1 VITLLGVLTALALWP
16 AAIGLDGVHWSEIGR
31 VWPYV
36 FTLIALNVP
45 WFYLLVGLGRL
56 MRKLRSNKR
65 PEVPTVQDERG

>member
-1 VITLLGVLTALALWP
+1 
-16 AAIGLDGVHWSEIGR
+16 
-31 VWPYV
+31 V